1 MISLI
6 CGKVFE
12 ILENKITILTESGVG
27 YLVWCTY
34 SLVKHIPSDNDG
46 NFEIAAYI
54 QTIVKEDEISLY
66 GFSSNEEREWFN
78 KFLNIQGVG
87 AKMALLILNGLDF
100 GEITNSLVSKDHTI
114 FQKISGIG
122 PKLAK
127 RLVNEVNIKNLPQ
140 ISGSMKS
147 NNSNLYDIAVISDA
161 KQALVGLGFSKQD
174 VDSVL
179 NQLPNTDNLNSVEAL
194 IKYSLGQLTA
204 KKLAK

>member
-12 ILENKITILTESGVG
+12 IFENKITIFTESGVG

-34 SLVKHIPSDNDG
+34 SLIKQIPADEQG
-46 NFEIAAYI
+46 KPQVTAYV

-100 GEITNSLVSKDHTI
+100 GEITNSLITKDHTI
-114 FQKISGIG
+114 FQRISGIG
-122 PKLAK
+122 PKLAR
-127 RLVNEVNIKNLPQ
+127 RLVNEVNIKNLPKPSDFMQ
-140 ISGSMKS
+140 ANDSK
-147 NNSNLYDIAVISDA
+147 LLDAVMISDA
-161 KQALVGLGFSKQD
+161 KQALIGLGFARQE
-174 VDSVL
+174 VDSAL
-179 NQLPNTDNLNSVEAL
+179 QKLSDADGISTVEGV